1 MERIIGL
8 FAVSWD
14 LCVQVVE
21 RLCQYL
27 ESCGKSESRQAQ
39 TATTSKLR
47 SQSIEFH
54 GSRLQEM
61 PVVERYEAAK
71 RHGLCLNSL
80 GKGHQA
86 CKSLYSKMSILLETS
101 LHYYIGRR
109 SGGDCNSTDVG
120 DIIL

>member
-1 MERIIGL
+1 MLIAIVVDKMDMETKCKWNESLDYSQFPGICVYRSLRG
-8 FAVSWD
+8 FANIWNH
-14 LCVQVVE
+14 
-21 RLCQYL
+21 
-27 ESCGKSESRQAQ
+27 A
-39 TATTSKLR
+39 
-47 SQSIEFH
+47 SIEFH